1 MIDANV
7 ELPPATLAAAPVCR
21 DGPRALAHDRQAGAL
36 DDEMDGVPWPGR
48 DGASQQAADSA
59 RERVVWSGASRSA
72 PIKAQDRPH
81 EPLRLAQG

>member
-21 DGPRALAHDRQAGAL
+21 DGPRAVAHDRQAGAL
-36 DDEMDGVPWPGR
+36 DDEMDGSRGR
-48 DGASQQAADSA
+48 DATEHHSKLLTLPRACGVVRRIQIGAHQ
-59 RERVVWSGASRSA
+59 G
-72 PIKAQDRPH
+72 QDRPH